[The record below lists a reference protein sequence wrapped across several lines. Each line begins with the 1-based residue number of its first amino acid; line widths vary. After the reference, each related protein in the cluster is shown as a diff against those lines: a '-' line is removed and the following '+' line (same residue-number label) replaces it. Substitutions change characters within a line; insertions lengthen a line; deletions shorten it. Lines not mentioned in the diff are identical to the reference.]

1 MNIFRKL
8 SDYTRLYYAVK
19 KADEAHVR
27 TGERYYVIP
36 GDNGKLIVMNR
47 FEFRKLK
54 QKGYISRK
62 ASVNDLIRESFYFT
76 PHKNGSGCITP
87 EYESLKREE
96 YYAYMNSLR
105 KAKATKK
112 K

>member
-19 KADEAHVR
+19 KADEIHAR
-27 TGERYYVIP
+27 TGDRYYVMP
-36 GDNGKLIVMNR
+36 GENGKLIIMNR

-62 ASVNDLIRESFYFT
+62 ASVDDLIRESFYFT
-76 PHKNGSGCITP
+76 PYQNGSGCITP
-87 EYESLKREE
+87 KYESLKRKE
-96 YYAYMNSLR
+96 YYSYMNSLR
-105 KAKATKK
+105 KAKNAKK
-112 K
+112 R